1 MLSQIPVWTAHLDNK
16 ESTILIMAHW
26 RGKIIS
32 AGRRDCISPFI
43 TMTFMG
49 AIKFYNVRTLFVK
62 GCQGP
67 QQGYFKDAILKD
79 CILLAL

>member
-1 MLSQIPVWTAHLDNK
+1 MLHVLMLSQIPVCAVRLDNK
-16 ESTILIMAHW
+16 ENIILIMAHW

-32 AGRRDCISPFI
+32 AGLRDCISPFI
-43 TMTFMG
+43 TVTFMG

-67 QQGYFKDAILKD
+67 QQG
-79 CILLAL
+79 